1 MDPGGGP
8 VDELPR
14 QRQQP
19 SVKCHSAYY
28 AAASG
33 NLPCLC
39 CCDGLVGQ
47 PFEKGLRI
55 LDTGLSL
62 KEAYNTFLI
71 DLLNQRLCQKNL
83 DCWKTWISGEY
94 IC

>member
-1 MDPGGGP
+1 MDPGGEP
-8 VDELPR
+8 VDSSR
-14 QRQQP
+14 
-19 SVKCHSAYY
+19 VKGNSRHSAYY
-28 AAASG
+28 AAASA

-62 KEAYNTFLI
+62 KEAYTTLLI
-71 DLLNQRLCQKNL
+71 DLLKQRLRKI
-83 DCWKTWISGEY
+83 WIAGIPGY
-94 IC
+94 WNNILLII